1 MSTSKSPRELI
12 QEALG
17 LLAMPLGKFVDRT
30 MRGTDA
36 KVREE
41 KEKWILSESSG
52 GQPVAGLWK
61 KWKEQGHVPHRR
73 WVRPHGYQRR
83 SWNLGDV
90 VVTAHVIDDW
100 WDIVFKR
107 VDGFPAAMGP
117 IRRTMTDEVEY
128 QVLVCRELLDYRN
141 GVAHNDP
148 IDEFQAARG
157 LETIAR
163 ILQAIGHEPEA
174 RQVHELRKP
183 LVEKQ
188 ARGGN
193 PLGAGRR
200 LTDSPAPPD
209 CWCIGAHWMEPAPD
223 LPAAWWLVA
232 IRGNEVELLRK
243 DQTTDE
249 VVEYLT
255 EKARSPTPTLIGLA
269 YCFSTPAW
277 YVKGLDPPKPSS
289 FWKLCSAISPEQATT
304 AGGLAN
310 ALGHPFRESG
320 VDLAEPLPTSQ
331 LELRATEI
339 AYGTIPETT
348 PSSVFRI
355 GGSGSVGGLATLGAP
370 VLQRISEAGV
380 SIWPIDEAGDN
391 TAVEIFPRG
400 LWAAIDRLA
409 DPISTPEARAAF
421 LDDSHIRPLKGLG
434 GGDKETLR
442 RERRA
447 FDAFLTAWALSRHGG
462 SIAERPRDDENA
474 KIEGEIWV
482 PQ

>member
-1 MSTSKSPRELI
+1 MCEPARSGGKWELSPVGGEGEGVESVSSLWKTWMEQNRVEF
-12 QEALG
+12 G
-17 LLAMPLGKFVDRT
+17 GFVKPRPHQRRDWNPN
-30 MRGTDA
+30 DI
-36 KVREE
+36 
-41 KEKWILSESSG
+41 ILSA
-52 GQPVAGLWK
+52 Q
-61 KWKEQGHVPHRR
+61 
-73 WVRPHGYQRR
+73 
-83 SWNLGDV
+83 V
-90 VVTAHVIDDW
+90 VLDW
-100 WDIVFKR
+100 WDIVFTNG
-107 VDGFPAAMGP
+107 VDLDAHDFKTRMGP
-117 IRRTMTDEVEY
+117 EGQAMFTELIR
-128 QVLVCRELLDYRN
+128 YRN
-141 GVAHNDP
+141 GKYHNAQ
-148 IDEFQAARG
+148 IDDLFAARW

-163 ILQAIGHEPEA
+163 ILNAIG
-174 RQVHELRKP
+174 RRDLSKQVHDLRQP
-183 LVEKQ
+183 LIQTQ
-188 ARGGN
+188 ARTGN
-193 PLGAGRR
+193 PFGPGRE
-200 LTDSPAPPD
+200 LKDSPPSAD

-289 FWKLCSAISPEQATT
+289 FWKLCSAVTPEQATT
-304 AGGLAN
+304 AAGLAA

-331 LELRATEI
+331 PELRATEI
-339 AYGTIPETT
+339 AHGAIPETT

-370 VLQRISEAGV
+370 VLQRISQAGV
-380 SIWPIDEAGDN
+380 QIWPIDPAGDN

-400 LWAAIDRLA
+400 LWAAINSLA
-409 DPISTPEARAAF
+409 DPISTPEARAQF
-421 LDDSHIRPLKGLG
+421 LADSHIRKLKGLG
-434 GGDKETLR
+434 GGDRETLQ

-447 FDAFLTAWALSRHGG
+447 FDAFLTAWALSRFGG

-482 PQ
+482 PR